1 MTEDAT
7 KGWAKVRKEVSNNEK
22 GKLIAFTILRK
33 GAIVSVRKILLV
45 TVASLILLFA
55 TVGIV
60 SANGGPHGGY
70 TATTDG
76 CAGCHRAHT
85 ATGPHLLVT
94 GSTYDLCMTCHGAA
108 GAGANTNVD
117 DGYYL
122 SSRDDDYGDEDHGAA
137 NTPDYA
143 PLLGGGFV
151 NYQGVPVTSIH
162 SPDGVELAAW
172 GNGVARGSLGDL
184 TEPLSCASCHD
195 PHGSPN
201 YRILNET
208 VNGMSVAVAQV
219 DEGAGKDYDTEQW
232 GAGTSSLCAA
242 CHGAYHVTRPGS
254 GSDRSDDG
262 AGNGD
267 YGGDI
272 STFAHRVDMPY
283 NYGSNNNPET
293 VGMEGYYLP
302 LSESGVND
310 LVVCMT
316 CHLPHG
322 TSVQMTGIADG
333 AGLPGN
339 TSSTDSALL
348 RIDNRGVCEVC
359 HQK

>member
-1 MTEDAT
+1 M
-7 KGWAKVRKEVSNNEK
+7 RKLA
-22 GKLIAFTILRK
+22 GTILL
-33 GAIVSVRKILLV
+33 AFLL
-45 TVASLILLFA
+45 LLA
-55 TVGIV
+55 TAGLA

-85 ATGPHLLVT
+85 AIGPNLLVR
-94 GSTYDLCMTCHGAA
+94 GSTNELCATCHSSA

-122 SSRDDDYGDEDHGAA
+122 STRDDSAGNGDHGAA
-137 NTPDYA
+137 NTPDMA

-151 NYQGVPVTSIH
+151 NYQGVPVTSNH
-162 SPDGVELAAW
+162 APDGTDDQAW
-172 GNGVARGSLGDL
+172 GYGVARGL
-184 TEPLSCASCHD
+184 TAALLEGPLDCAACHD

-201 YRILNET
+201 YRIMNEQI
-208 VNGMSVAVAQV
+208 NGVAVAVQQV
-219 DEGAGKDYDTEQW
+219 DEGAAKDYDSEQW
-232 GAGTSSLCAA
+232 GTGTSSVCAA

-254 GSDRSDDG
+254 GSDNSDDG
-262 AGNGD
+262 AGNLD

-272 STFAHRVDMPY
+272 SSFSHRVDMPY
-283 NYGSNNNPET
+283 SYGANSNPET
-293 VGMEGYYLP
+293 VGMSGYYLP
-302 LSESGVND
+302 LSESGTND
-310 LVVCMT
+310 VVVCMT

-322 TSVQMTGIADG
+322 TSAQMAGITDG
-333 AGLPGN
+333 AGLPGE
-339 TSSTDSALL
+339 TAATDSALL